1 MKHLLLT
8 TIAAVV
14 LVGCGVSEKKDIW
27 NAAAAGDTN
36 TIELLVALG
45 QNVNAKTK
53 FMETP
58 LHFAAE
64 NGQEEVAEQ
73 LIDKGANVNANAK
86 WERTPLHGTAK
97 TGQKGIIEL
106 LITAGANVNAKDF
119 ENKTPLD
126 EAINYKHNETADLLR
141 KHGGKTGEELKA
153 EGK

>member
-1 MKHLLLT
+1 MKHILPI
-8 TIAAVV
+8 TITAVV
-14 LVGCGVSEKKDIW
+14 LVGCGESIYEAAEEGQIEEVKKLL
-27 NAAAAGDTN
+27 AAG
-36 TIELLVALG
+36 AG
-45 QNVNAKTK
+45 VNAKTK
-53 FMETP
+53 FKETP

-64 NGQEEVAEQ
+64 NGQKEVAEL

-141 KHGGKTGEELKA
+141 KHGGKTAEELEA
-153 EGK
+153 EGE

>member
-14 LVGCGVSEKKDIW
+14 LLGCGTSIYEAAEEGQIEEVKKLLPADV
-27 NAAAAGDTN
+27 N
-36 TIELLVALG
+36 T
-45 QNVNAKTK
+45 KTK

-64 NGQEEVAEQ
+64 NGQKEVAEL
-73 LIDKGANVNANAK
+73 LIDKGADVNANAK
-86 WERTPLHGTAK
+86 WERTPLHAAAK
-97 TGQKGIIEL
+97 TGQKDIIEL
-106 LITAGANVNAKDF
+106 LIVADANVNAKDF

-126 EAINYKHNETADLLR
+126 EAIQLKRTETADLLR

-153 EGK
+153 EGN